1 VIQGY
6 TVGAQSQSYQ
16 SEAEEFQVREMAESI
31 YKLQFNL
38 AKTQID
44 GKWELICPRCG
55 HIFMC
60 DYRNDSTYCYCKLP
74 YDLQPVYPEN
84 KLSKVALKNYKNYY
98 HAQEIGVD
106 FCDGLW

>member
-1 VIQGY
+1 VIQEY
-6 TVGAQSQSYQ
+6 IVGAQSRNYQ
-16 SEAEEFQVREMAESI
+16 SEAGKFGVREMAESV
-31 YKLQFNL
+31 YELQFNL

-55 HIFMC
+55 LIFMC
-60 DYRNDSTYCYCKLP
+60 GYRNDSTYCYCKLP

-84 KLSKVALKNYKNYY
+84 RLSKVALQNYKDYY

-106 FCDGLW
+106 FYDGLW